1 MKQIHSKFLD
11 KILKEVWSDIDLQVT
26 NGVYTEEF
34 LTSLHKILT
43 NNVSEEFATQYLKE
57 LDKKSQETPEEE
69 DDERIDAKGKF
80 AMMTQAERDK
90 IKEKKV
96 KESVLIELGQILSEA
111 SIYDNKYSV
120 GDKFIA
126 LKNTADLFKMG
137 LPSGEKVPKGP
148 FTKIGPTEDG
158 VEVNINKGRTVYVS
172 SEDTGKNYIIT
183 ASDGNIQSLFGKMR
197 KGSKPTDVNFDTE
210 TMETAQ
216 CMGLYVN
223 GFSILKEL
231 ESATEETLPKVTNSI
246 KQKFSKALGMSG
258 DYAKPN
264 EILSKLN
271 TMPLGDYFLIA
282 QLMAGM
288 TKFMDDIPPF
298 TRGSAHLVHK
308 SIKGYYQATE
318 RSELVDGVK
327 DNTADCVV
335 SNVPAA
341 ELIAKLNEGLPVE
354 YDKKGVCTIS
364 GTNIKFL
371 QVSLKK
377 QEGGAQLGKIYGFLK
392 DKYGLLDTNAVKD
405 LALESIELNEG
416 LRDFL
421 NKGVTFIKG
430 LGSKLLE
437 KISQL
442 GSFLLGFFKKIEKG
456 LKKSP
461 KSEVKKLE
469 KELFKAGLHEGV
481 LNEAKKPS
489 IYDSFSEI
497 GENQKVLDKL
507 VSNVDSKLQE
517 LLKAAMKNPAF
528 YYNGYEKLQLTA
540 PVTKDTVAK
549 LLTNFQ
555 SAIVLKNILGDL
567 SGDAK
572 KLYSQ
577 LIDIEKEMIYGK
589 TTLPL
594 YKVFG
599 VNKDGKGT
607 AYKQFPGSQKFVED
621 KLSKDLSDTTVFF
634 LRTNA
639 QDGKYFA
646 MTAYGLTGI
655 NETTGDMKYSQ
666 FRMGTNS
673 SGRYSYNF
681 EGTQELPLGK
691 VKSALNIK

>member
-1 MKQIHSKFLD
+1 MNKSQNIVD
-11 KILKEVWSDIDLQVT
+11 RILKKVWSDIDLKLT
-26 NGVYTEEF
+26 EGIYTEEF
-34 LTSLHKILT
+34 LKSFYYHLIDEVGEKNADILIQ
-43 NNVSEEFATQYLKE
+43 EFQREKE
-57 LDKKSQETPEEE
+57 TEEE
-69 DDERIDAKGKF
+69 DSESEKEIDKFGMLTQIEKDELKK
-80 AMMTQAERDK
+80 
-90 IKEKKV
+90 KEKV
-96 KESVLIELGQILSEA
+96 KENVLIELGQLLSEA
-111 SIYDNKYSV
+111 SIYDNKYAI
-120 GDKFIA
+120 GDKFIP
-126 LKNTADLFKMG
+126 LKNTADLLKLG
-137 LPSGEKVPKGP
+137 LPKGEKVPKGP

-158 VEVNINKGRTVYVS
+158 VQVKINNGQTVYVS
-172 SEDTGKNYIIT
+172 AEDTGKNYIIT
-183 ASDGNIQSLFGKMR
+183 ASNGNIQSLFGKMR

-216 CMGLYVN
+216 CMGTYVN
-223 GFSILKEL
+223 GFSILKQL
-231 ESATEETLPKVTNSI
+231 NAATEETLPKVTNDV
-246 KQKFSKALGMSG
+246 KQKFVKALGMSG

-264 EILSKLN
+264 EILSKLD

-288 TKFMDDIPPF
+288 TKFTDDMNFKGAYIC
-298 TRGSAHLVHK
+298 HK
-308 SIKGYYQATE
+308 SIKSYYQATE

-327 DNTADCVV
+327 DNTADCVI
-335 SNVPAA
+335 SNVPAS
-341 ELIAKLNEGLPVE
+341 ELISKLSEGLPVE
-354 YDKKGVCTIS
+354 YDKKGVCTIT
-364 GTNIKFL
+364 GTSIKFI

-377 QEGGAQLGKIYGFLK
+377 AEGGAQLGKIYGFLK
-392 DKYGLLDTNAVKD
+392 DKYNLLGTEDVKK
-405 LALESIELNEG
+405 LALESVQLNEG

-421 NKGVTFIKG
+421 NKGVAFIKSI
-430 LGSKLLE
+430 GSNLLQ

-442 GSFLLGFFKKIEKG
+442 GKFLFGFSKKIFKG

-469 KELFKAGLHEGV
+469 KELLRAGLHEGI

-489 IYDSFSEI
+489 IYDSFEQI
-497 GENQKVLDKL
+497 ATNQKVLDKL
-507 VSNVDSKLQE
+507 VSNVDTK
-517 LLKAAMKNPAF
+517 LKALSTAAISNPAF
-528 YYNGYEKLQLTA
+528 YYNGYEKLSLTA

-599 VNKDGKGT
+599 VDKDGKGT
-607 AYKQFPGSQKFVED
+607 TYKQFPGSSKFVED
-621 KLSKDLSDTTVFF
+621 KLSKDLSDTIVFF

-639 QDGKYFA
+639 KDGKYFA
-646 MTAYGLTGI
+646 MTGYGLTGI

-691 VKSALNIK
+691 VKSALNVK

>member
-1 MKQIHSKFLD
+1 MKKSQNIVD
-11 KILKEVWSDIDLQVT
+11 RILKKVWSDIDIKL
-26 NGVYTEEF
+26 NEGIYTEEF
-34 LTSLHKILT
+34 LKSFYYHLIDEVGEKNADLLIQEFDKE
-43 NNVSEEFATQYLKE
+43 SEEEENPETGEEKE
-57 LDKKSQETPEEE
+57 LDKF
-69 DDERIDAKGKF
+69 D
-80 AMMTQAERDK
+80 MMTQVEKDSLK
-90 IKEKKV
+90 KKEKV
-96 KESVLIELGQILSEA
+96 KENILIQLGQLLSEA
-111 SIYDNKYSV
+111 SIYDNKYAI
-120 GDKFIA
+120 GDKFIP
-126 LKNTADLFKMG
+126 LKNTADLLKLG

-158 VEVNINKGRTVYVS
+158 VEVKINSGQTVYVS

-183 ASDGNIQSLFGKMR
+183 ASNGNIQSLFGKMR

-216 CMGLYVN
+216 CMGTYVN
-223 GFSILKEL
+223 GFSILKQL
-231 ESATEETLPKVTNSI
+231 NAATEETLPKVTNDV
-246 KQKFSKALGMSG
+246 KQKFVKALGMSG

-264 EILSKLN
+264 EILSKLD

-288 TKFMDDIPPF
+288 TKFTDDMKFKGAYI
-298 TRGSAHLVHK
+298 THK
-308 SIKGYYQATE
+308 SIKAYYQATE

-327 DNTADCVV
+327 DNTADCVI
-335 SNVPAA
+335 SNVPAS
-341 ELIAKLNEGLPVE
+341 ELISKLGEGLPVE
-354 YDKKGVCTIS
+354 YDKKGVCTIT
-364 GTNIKFL
+364 GTSVKFI

-377 QEGGAQLGKIYGFLK
+377 AEGGAQLGKIYGFLK
-392 DKYGLLDTNAVKD
+392 DKYGLLGTEDVKK
-405 LALESIELNEG
+405 LALESVQLNEG

-421 NKGVTFIKG
+421 NKGVAFIKG
-430 LGSKLLE
+430 IGSNLLQ

-442 GSFLLGFFKKIEKG
+442 GKFLFGFSKKISKG

-469 KELFKAGLHEGV
+469 KELLRAGLHEGI

-489 IYDSFSEI
+489 IYDSFDQI
-497 GENQKVLDKL
+497 ATNQKVLDKL
-507 VSNVDSKLQE
+507 VSNVDTK
-517 LLKAAMKNPAF
+517 LKALSTASISNPAF
-528 YYNGYEKLQLTA
+528 YYNGYEKLSLTA

-577 LIDIEKEMIYGK
+577 LIEIEKEMIYGK

-599 VNKDGKGT
+599 VDKDGKGT
-607 AYKQFPGSQKFVED
+607 TYKQFPGSEKFVQD

-639 QDGKYFA
+639 KEGKYFT
-646 MTAYGLTGI
+646 MTGYGLTGI
-655 NETTGDMKYSQ
+655 NEKSGDMKYSQ

-691 VKSALNIK
+691 VKSALKIK